1 MYGNHRGAVWTDE
14 DKKLS
19 DIMTSYWANFIAT
32 GDPNGK
38 SLPKWD
44 VYNMKTNDGK
54 AMVLGDTVEFGPQI
68 DVPLLAFFDKFY
80 AIEQTK

>member
-1 MYGNHRGAVWTDE
+1 MYGNPRGAVWTDE

-19 DIMTSYWANFIAT
+19 DVMTSYWANFIAT

-38 SLPKWD
+38 GLPKWEA
-44 VYNMKTNDGK
+44 YNMKSTDGK

-68 DVPLLAFFDKFY
+68 DVPRLAFFDKFY
-80 AIEQTK
+80 AVEQTK